1 METLRVMPD
10 RFYLGQGGPTC
21 LGMPMLQQE
30 KYITGEVTFEG
41 NPRVV
46 MGYQLPSWQRP
57 SVWTR
62 EQEVSFME
70 SIWKGVPLGTWTF
83 NRTTHG
89 DPLDDLLID
98 GQQRLTAIGN
108 YLLDSFPVLGY
119 KWSEV
124 TKVDRRFFGSFT
136 FSSYITETRDEDY
149 LKNYYNMMN
158 FGGTAHTEDQR
169 A

>member
-1 METLRVMPD
+1 MTNRVMPD
-10 RFYLGQGGPTC
+10 RFYLGQSWNTC
-21 LGMPMLQQE
+21 LSMPMLQRKE
-30 KYITGEVTFEG
+30 YLTGKVTFEG

-62 EQEVSFME
+62 DQEVSFMK
-70 SIWKGVPLGTWTF
+70 SVWKGVPLGTWTF

-89 DPLDDLLID
+89 CPLDDLLID
-98 GQQRLTAIGN
+98 GQQRLTALEN
-108 YLLDSFPVLGY
+108 YLMDAFPVLGY

-124 TKVDRRFFGSFT
+124 TVVDRRFFQNLT
-136 FSSYITETRDEDY
+136 FGSYITETKDEDY
-149 LKNYYNMMN
+149 LRGYYNMMN

>member
-1 METLRVMPD
+1 
-10 RFYLGQGGPTC
+10 
-21 LGMPMLQQE
+21 MPMMQREEYLEGQ
-30 KYITGEVTFEG
+30 VTFEG

-62 EQEVSFME
+62 DQEVSFME
-70 SIWKGVPLGTWTF
+70 SVWKGVPLGTWTF
-83 NRTTHG
+83 NRTTYCC
-89 DPLDDLLID
+89 PLDDLLID
-98 GQQRLTAIGN
+98 GQQRLTALEN
-108 YLLDSFPVLGY
+108 YLKDAFPVLGY

-124 TKVDRRFFGSFT
+124 TVVDTRFFDSLT
-136 FSSYITETRDEDY
+136 FGSYITETKDEDY
-149 LKNYYNMMN
+149 LRGYYNMMN